1 VVVLS
6 YPPSLLKHPLLNNA
20 RKRLLFGDANMKKAD
35 VRPPVM
41 MLVLAISIVVIA
53 ASGCSR
59 GPVANAN
66 INTNTNVNVNANPSG
81 ANINAST
88 APSTIAAK
96 EPETYRATIVFSAET
111 EGGDKA
117 IGIPPL
123 SAEVAKSGNDRRLSF
138 KLPDGSD
145 LVYLEKAGV
154 QYGIAPAR
162 KQYAE
167 LTPEATGFQLQK
179 LMTPGQVVA
188 YLDKLRGIEFV
199 GEEPL
204 KGRTALKYRY
214 AKTAETKTSAGEVKT
229 ESFVYV
235 DKDTGLPL
243 RAELF
248 SEATGNVQGVKGAK
262 IVAEMQNIQTT
273 VDPSLFE
280 IPADM
285 NKVPEAQ
292 VRAQVNAVT
301 NTVAAVLRTL
311 LTNMN
316 SAPPASPTVSPAT
329 SPSPAQ

>member
-1 VVVLS
+1 
-6 YPPSLLKHPLLNNA
+6 
-20 RKRLLFGDANMKKAD
+20 MKNTD
-35 VRPPVM
+35 VRPPVI

-53 ASGCSR
+53 ASGCAR
-59 GPVANAN
+59 GPEANAN
-66 INTNTNVNVNANPSG
+66 LNTNTNVNVNANATG
-81 ANINAST
+81 ANINATT
-88 APSTIAAK
+88 APSTFAAK
-96 EPETYRATIVFSAET
+96 EPDSYRATLVFSAET

-117 IGIPPL
+117 IGIPTL
-123 SAEVAKSGNDRRLSF
+123 TAEVAKSGADRRLAF

-167 LTPEATGFQLQK
+167 LTPEATGFQIHK
-179 LMTPGQVVA
+179 LMTPGQLVS
-188 YLDKLRGIEFV
+188 YLDKLKGIEFV
-199 GEEPL
+199 GEEQQ

-214 AKTAETKTSAGEVKT
+214 ARTAQTQTSAGEVKT
-229 ESFVYV
+229 ESFIYV

-248 SEATGNVQGVKGAK
+248 GEASGNVQGVKGAS
-262 IVAEMQNIQTT
+262 IVAEMQNISTT
-273 VDPSLFE
+273 VDPTLFE
-280 IPADM
+280 IPPGM

-311 LTNMN
+311 LMNMN
-316 SAPPASPTVSPAT
+316 TAPPPSSSPTASPTTSPAT
-329 SPSPAQ
+329 SPSPR

>member
-1 VVVLS
+1 
-6 YPPSLLKHPLLNNA
+6 
-20 RKRLLFGDANMKKAD
+20 MKNTD
-35 VRPPVM
+35 VRPPVIL
-41 MLVLAISIVVIA
+41 LVLAISIVVIA
-53 ASGCSR
+53 ASGCTR
-59 GPVANAN
+59 GPAVNAN
-66 INTNTNVNVNANPSG
+66 INTNTNVNVNANATG

-88 APSTIAAK
+88 APSTFAAK
-96 EPETYRATIVFSAET
+96 EPDTYRATLVFSAET

-117 IGIPPL
+117 IGIPTL
-123 SAEVAKSGNDRRLSF
+123 TAEVAKSGADRRLAF

-145 LVYLEKAGV
+145 LIYLEKAGV

-167 LTPEATGFQLQK
+167 LTPEATGFQIHK
-179 LMTPGQVVA
+179 LMTPGQLVA
-188 YLDKLRGIEFV
+188 YLDRLKGLEFV
-199 GEEPL
+199 GEEQQ

-214 AKTAETKTSAGEVKT
+214 ARTAQTQTSAGEVKT

-248 SEATGNVQGVKGAK
+248 GEASGNVQGVKGAS

-273 VDPSLFE
+273 VEPSLFE
-280 IPADM
+280 IPAGM

-311 LTNMN
+311 LMNMN
-316 SAPPASPTVSPAT
+316 TAPPPPPSSSPTASPTTSPAT
-329 SPSPAQ
+329 SPSPTQ